1 MNRACLTKNTNLHEQ
16 NQHASCIRPIKIN
29 FVRMKSKT
37 FLMIAALFVLSFF
50 SCSKDSSLMDQTSV
64 DLADDN
70 AVTDVA
76 FEDVFNTVDN
86 ATIIMENQM
95 GIAKGLE
102 SGLVVADSCP
112 SITISSGA
120 FPKTI
125 TVDYGTGCSGFNGST
140 RSGKIVINVTDKRT
154 ALNATRIAT
163 FDNYKFN
170 GIKIEGTKELKN
182 TGLNSTQ
189 NMVISDK
196 LTGGKLTL
204 PDGKVIERAYDH
216 QREFIAGWNTK
227 TIWDDECLISGVATG
242 KNINGIVYTN
252 TILTPLHWV
261 RACEFIVAGT
271 IKFERTGVVPTVLD
285 YGTGECDA
293 KAIVQRG
300 NQTKEIVLKHK
311 HRLMP

>member
-1 MNRACLTKNTNLHEQ
+1 
-16 NQHASCIRPIKIN
+16 
-29 FVRMKSKT
+29 MKTKT

-154 ALNATRIAT
+154 ALNATRTVT

-271 IKFERTGVVPTVLD
+271 IKFERAGVVPIVLD
-285 YGTGECDA
+285 YGTGECDS
-293 KAIVQRG
+293 KATVQRG

-311 HRLMP
+311 HRLMQ

>member
-1 MNRACLTKNTNLHEQ
+1 
-16 NQHASCIRPIKIN
+16 
-29 FVRMKSKT
+29 MKTKT

-154 ALNATRIAT
+154 ALNATRTVT
-163 FDNYKFN
+163 FKAVKFN

-293 KAIVQRG
+293 KATVQRG

>member
-1 MNRACLTKNTNLHEQ
+1 MKTK
-16 NQHASCIRPIKIN
+16 A
-29 FVRMKSKT
+29 FM
-37 FLMIAALFVLSFF
+37 MIAALFMLSFF

-70 AVTDVA
+70 AVSDVA
-76 FEDVFNTVDN
+76 FEDVFSTVDN

-95 GIAKGLE
+95 GISKGLLE
-102 SGLVVADSCP
+102 SGSVLADSCP

-125 TVDYGTGCSGFNGST
+125 TINYGTSCSGFNGNT
-140 RSGKIVINVTDKRT
+140 RSGKIIVNVTDKRT
-154 ALNATRIAT
+154 VLNATRTVT

-170 GIKIEGTKELKN
+170 GIKIEGIKEIKN
-182 TGLNSTQ
+182 LGPNSNQ
-189 NMVISDK
+189 NMVMSDK

-204 PDGKVIERAYDH
+204 PDGKTIERTIDH

-252 TILTPLHWV
+252 TILTPLHWT

-271 IKFERTGVVPTVLD
+271 VKFERTGVVPIVLD

-293 KAIVQRG
+293 KATVQRG
-300 NQTKEIVLKHK
+300 NQTKEIILKHK